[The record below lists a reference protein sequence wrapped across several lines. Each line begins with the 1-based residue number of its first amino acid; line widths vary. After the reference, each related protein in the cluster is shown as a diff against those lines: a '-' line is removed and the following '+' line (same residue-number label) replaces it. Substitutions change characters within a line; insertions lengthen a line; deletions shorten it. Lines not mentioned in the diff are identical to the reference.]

1 MSDSETPSPSTALS
15 RRNVVTGLALMGAA
29 GFAYARTPQP
39 GPKQLAKDGL
49 DALIPKALGPWKFE
63 TTSGLVLP
71 PPDETADRLYDE
83 VLTRVY
89 TRPDGAAV
97 MMLVAYSSVQDGL
110 LQIHRPEVCYPASGY
125 ALSETRVEPMKLANG
140 DMIPTRIFT
149 AGSAVR
155 SEHVLYWT
163 RLGSHLPTSWRQQRW
178 AVVLEN
184 LNGLIPDGILVRVSC
199 VDPDS
204 NKAFAMLRDFASDLL
219 GSVSPK
225 AQKLLW
231 KTA

>member
-1 MSDSETPSPSTALS
+1 MSDSETPAPSVLS
-15 RRNVVTGLALMGAA
+15 RRNVITGLALIGAA

-39 GPKQLAKDGL
+39 GPKQLGKDGL
-49 DALIPKALGPWKFE
+49 GSLVPKKIGAWQFE

-89 TRPDGAAV
+89 TRADGSAV
-97 MMLVAYSSVQDGL
+97 MMLIAYSSVQDGL

-140 DMIPTRIFT
+140 DTIPTRIFT

-155 SEHVLYWT
+155 NEHVLYWT
-163 RLGSHLPTSWRQQRW
+163 RLGSSLPTSWAEQRW

-199 VDPDS
+199 VDADAT
-204 NKAFAMLRDFASDLL
+204 KAFAMLRDFAADLS
-219 GSVSPK
+219 GSVSLK

>member
-1 MSDSETPSPSTALS
+1 MSDSDTPAPSALS
-15 RRNVVTGLALMGAA
+15 RRNVLTGLTLIGAA
-29 GFAYARTPQP
+29 GFAYARMPKP
-39 GPKQLAKDGL
+39 GPKQLGKDGL
-49 DALIPKALGPWKFE
+49 DGLIPKALGPWKFE

-89 TRPDGAAV
+89 TRADGAAV
-97 MMLVAYSSVQDGL
+97 MMLIAYSSVQDGL

-125 ALSETRVEPMKLANG
+125 ALSETRVAPMKLANG
-140 DMIPTRIFT
+140 DMIPTRQFT

-163 RLGSHLPTSWRQQRW
+163 RLGSHLPTSWREQRW

-184 LNGLIPDGILVRVSC
+184 LGGLIPDGILVRVST
-199 VDPDS
+199 VNPDS
-204 NKAFAMLRDFASDLL
+204 DKAFGMLRDFASDLSR
-219 GSVSPK
+219 SVSPK

-231 KTA
+231 KNA